1 MTEASTASR
10 PVRTTDVVRRR
21 NLARVLRLVH
31 EGGPMPRSA
40 LTRETGLNRSTVAAL
55 VGELVELG
63 LVVEGGTR
71 RPRPASAVRARPCRR
86 PPRSSPSRSSP
97 RSTPSRWP

>member
-1 MTEASTASR
+1 MSEASTASR
-10 PVRTTDVVRRR
+10 PARTTDVVRRR

-31 EGGPMPRSA
+31 ERGPMPRSA

-55 VGELVELG
+55 VGELVDLG

-71 RPRPASAVRARPCRR
+71 RPPPASDVRVRPSPLR
-86 PPRSSPSRSSP
+86 PRSSPSGSSP
-97 RSTPSRWP
+97 RSTP